1 MASENRVCL
10 MERLASLRPSLPVF
24 APASLILTLLTCKHE
39 DKIVIT
45 VVTVEES
52 R

>member
-1 MASENRVCL
+1 
-10 MERLASLRPSLPVF
+10 MECLASLVPSFTLF
-24 APASLILTLLTCKHE
+24 APPSLILTLLTCKHE